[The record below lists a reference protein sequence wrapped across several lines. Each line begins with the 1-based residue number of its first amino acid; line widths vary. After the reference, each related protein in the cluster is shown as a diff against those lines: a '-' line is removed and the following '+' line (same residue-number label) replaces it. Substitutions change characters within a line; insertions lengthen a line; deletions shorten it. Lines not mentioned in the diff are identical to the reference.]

1 MVKSFVHLIGG
12 RMIQPHGP
20 TFRGDSLAGRVA
32 VVTGAGGGMGGAI
45 VSRLCGMGARV
56 VATDLQPPAL
66 PADAE
71 GATAMRCDVTD
82 EASVQALA
90 AALQERF
97 GRCDILV
104 NNAGIMAPVTP
115 LEQLSTEVWDRVMN
129 VNLRGAFLCA
139 KHLARLMLVQGSGAI
154 VNLASIGARV
164 PNDIGPYGPSKAGVL
179 GLTHQMAVEWG
190 PRGIRANSVSPGMIR
205 TPLTEHFYQD
215 EKLHQGRIR
224 AIPSGRIGL
233 PQDIADAIAFL
244 VSDAASYMNGQ
255 DILVDGGFMRTA
267 LMNVQPAVF
276 AQA

>member
-1 MVKSFVHLIGG
+1 
-12 RMIQPHGP
+12 
-20 TFRGDSLAGRVA
+20 
-32 VVTGAGGGMGGAI
+32 
-45 VSRLCGMGARV
+45 
-56 VATDLQPPAL
+56 
-66 PADAE
+66 
-71 GATAMRCDVTD
+71 MRCDVTD
-82 EASVQALA
+82 EGSVQALA
-90 AALQERF
+90 AALGERF

-115 LEQLSTEVWDRVMN
+115 LEQLSIEVWDRVMN

-139 KHLARLMLVQGSGAI
+139 KHLARLMLAQGSGAI

-205 TPLTEHFYQD
+205 TPLTEDFYRN
-215 EKLHQGRIR
+215 EKLHQGRIKV
-224 AIPSGRIGL
+224 IPTGRIGL

-276 AQA
+276 AQGQAWPA